1 MSTFSERPDSEQAQR
16 LFFASARLPPGLVE
30 AATLL
35 GYWTMRDAEDRD
47 VPTVAAFWMKRQT
60 DFYLSKTFEVSSLGR
75 FLANGWNHSL

>member
-16 LFFASARLPPGLVE
+16 LFFANAHLPLGLVE

-47 VPTVAAFWMKRQT
+47 VPAAAALWMKRHT
-60 DFYLSKTFEVSSLGR
+60 DFYL
-75 FLANGWNHSL
+75 